1 MASSKIAI
9 KIDASVYEKISAE
22 ARQNNLNKTEMLE
35 LIVENYFHDQTIEQG
50 NAELKSIIRSYNE
63 NLAAISE
70 NLKKL
75 AGDSETTKNYIR
87 MFFEELTGVYD
98 PDDLDGD
105 FNSPFVK
112 LSQKNKKP
120 FVIDF

>member
-1 MASSKIAI
+1 MTTSKIAI
-9 KIDASVYEKISAE
+9 KIDEKIYEKISTA
-22 ARQNNLNKTEMLE
+22 AKQNHVNKTEMLE
-35 LIVENYFHDQTIEQG
+35 LIVENYFHDQTIERG
-50 NAELKSIIRSYNE
+50 NAELKSIIREYNV

-98 PDDLDGD
+98 PDDLDGND
-105 FNSPFVK
+105 F
-112 LSQKNKKP
+112 KN
-120 FVIDF
+120 

>member
-1 MASSKIAI
+1 MAISKIAI
-9 KIDASVYEKISAE
+9 KIDTKIYEKISNA
-22 ARQNNLNKTEMLE
+22 AKRNNVNKTEMLE
-35 LIVENYFHDQTIEQG
+35 LIVEDYFHDQTIERG
-50 NAELKSIIRSYNE
+50 NAELKSVIRNYNE
-63 NLAAISE
+63 NLASISE

-105 FNSPFVK
+105 F
-112 LSQKNKKP
+112 KK
-120 FVIDF
+120 

>member
-1 MASSKIAI
+1 MTTSKIAI
-9 KIDASVYEKISAE
+9 KIDEKIYEKISIE
-22 ARQNNLNKTEMLE
+22 AKQNHLTKTEMLE
-35 LIVENYFHDQTIEQG
+35 LIVKDYFHDQAIQEG
-50 NAELKSIIRSYNE
+50 NSELKSMIREYNE

-105 FNSPFVK
+105 FNF
-112 LSQKNKKP
+112 KK
-120 FVIDF
+120 

>member
-1 MASSKIAI
+1 MTTSKIAI
-9 KIDASVYEKISAE
+9 KIDEKIYEKISTA
-22 ARQNNLNKTEMLE
+22 AKQNHVNKTEMLE
-35 LIVENYFHDQTIEQG
+35 LIVENYFHDQTIERG
-50 NAELKSIIRSYNE
+50 NAELKSIIREYND

-98 PDDLDGD
+98 PDVLDGND
-105 FNSPFVK
+105 F
-112 LSQKNKKP
+112 KN
-120 FVIDF
+120 

>member
-1 MASSKIAI
+1 MTTSKIAI
-9 KIDASVYEKISAE
+9 KIDEKIYEKISTA
-22 ARQNNLNKTEMLE
+22 AKQNHVNKTEMLE

-70 NLKKL
+70 NMKKL
-75 AGDSETTKNYIR
+75 ASDSETTKNYIR

-105 FNSPFVK
+105 F
-112 LSQKNKKP
+112 KK
-120 FVIDF
+120 

>member
-1 MASSKIAI
+1 MTTSKIAI
-9 KIDASVYEKISAE
+9 KIDAKIYEKISIE
-22 ARQNNLNKTEMLE
+22 AKQNHLNKTEMLE
-35 LIVENYFHDQTIEQG
+35 FIIKDYFHNQIIEQG
-50 NAELKSIIRSYNE
+50 NTELKSIIYNYNE

-75 AGDSETTKNYIR
+75 AGDSEITKNYIR

-105 FNSPFVK
+105 FDDFKN
-112 LSQKNKKP
+112 QKE
-120 FVIDF
+120 

>member
-1 MASSKIAI
+1 MASSKNSI
-9 KIDASVYEKISAE
+9 KIDAEIYERISAE
-22 ARQNNLNKTEMLE
+22 AKQNHLNKTEMME
-35 LIVENYFHDQTIEQG
+35 FIVKDYFRDKAIEEG

-105 FNSPFVK
+105 F
-112 LSQKNKKP
+112 KK
-120 FVIDF
+120 

>member
-1 MASSKIAI
+1 MTISKIAI
-9 KIDASVYEKISAE
+9 KIDEKIYEKISTA
-22 ARQNNLNKTEMLE
+22 AKQNHVNKTEMLE
-35 LIVENYFHDQTIEQG
+35 LIVENYFHDQTIERG
-50 NAELKSIIRSYNE
+50 NAELKSIIREYND

-98 PDDLDGD
+98 PDDLDGND
-105 FNSPFVK
+105 F
-112 LSQKNKKP
+112 KN
-120 FVIDF
+120 

>member
-1 MASSKIAI
+1 MVSSKIAI
-9 KIDASVYEKISAE
+9 KIDASVYEKISVE
-22 ARQNNLNKTEMLE
+22 AGQNNLTKTEMLE
-35 LIVENYFHDQTIEQG
+35 LIVEDYFHDQITEQG
-50 NAELKSIIRSYNE
+50 NAELKSIIRDYNE

-105 FNSPFVK
+105 F
-112 LSQKNKKP
+112 KK
-120 FVIDF
+120 

>member
-1 MASSKIAI
+1 MAISKIAI
-9 KIDASVYEKISAE
+9 KTDTKIYEKISNA
-22 ARQNNLNKTEMLE
+22 AKQNNVNKTEMLE
-35 LIVENYFHDQTIEQG
+35 LIVEDYFHDQTIERG
-50 NAELKSIIRSYNE
+50 NAELKSIIRNYNE
-63 NLAAISE
+63 NLASISE

-105 FNSPFVK
+105 F
-112 LSQKNKKP
+112 KK
-120 FVIDF
+120 

>member
-1 MASSKIAI
+1 MTTSKIAI
-9 KIDASVYEKISAE
+9 KIDEKIYEKISTA
-22 ARQNNLNKTEMLE
+22 AKQNHVNKTEMLE
-35 LIVENYFHDQTIEQG
+35 LIVENYFHDQTIERG
-50 NAELKSIIRSYNE
+50 NAELKSIIREYND

-105 FNSPFVK
+105 FNF
-112 LSQKNKKP
+112 KK
-120 FVIDF
+120 

>member
-1 MASSKIAI
+1 M
-9 KIDASVYEKISAE
+9 
-22 ARQNNLNKTEMLE
+22 
-35 LIVENYFHDQTIEQG
+35 
-50 NAELKSIIRSYNE
+50 KSIIYNYNE

-75 AGDSETTKNYIR
+75 AGDSEITKNYIR

-105 FNSPFVK
+105 F
-112 LSQKNKKP
+112 KN
-120 FVIDF
+120 

>member
-9 KIDASVYEKISAE
+9 KIDAQVYEKISTA
-22 ARQNNLNKTEMLE
+22 AKQNNLNKTEMLE
-35 LIVENYFHDQTIEQG
+35 CIVEDYFHDQTIERG
-50 NAELKSIIRSYNE
+50 NAELKSIIREYND
-63 NLAAISE
+63 NLAAISG

-105 FNSPFVK
+105 F
-112 LSQKNKKP
+112 KN
-120 FVIDF
+120 

>member
-35 LIVENYFHDQTIEQG
+35 LIVEDYFHDQTIERG
-50 NAELKSIIRSYNE
+50 NAELKSMIREYNE

-105 FNSPFVK
+105 FKF
-112 LSQKNKKP
+112 KK
-120 FVIDF
+120 

>member
-9 KIDASVYEKISAE
+9 KIDAAVYEKISNA
-22 ARQNNLNKTEMLE
+22 AKQNNVNKTEMLE
-35 LIVENYFHDQTIEQG
+35 LIVEDYFHDQTIEEG
-50 NAELKSIIRSYNE
+50 NAELKSIIRNYNE
-63 NLAAISE
+63 NLASISG

-98 PDDLDGD
+98 PDDLDGND
-105 FNSPFVK
+105 F
-112 LSQKNKKP
+112 KN
-120 FVIDF
+120 

>member
-1 MASSKIAI
+1 MAISKIAI
-9 KIDASVYEKISAE
+9 KIDTKIYEKISNA
-22 ARQNNLNKTEMLE
+22 AKQNNVNKTEMLE
-35 LIVENYFHDQTIEQG
+35 LIVEDYFHDQTIERG
-50 NAELKSIIRSYNE
+50 NAELKSIIRNYNE
-63 NLAAISE
+63 NLASIAE

-105 FNSPFVK
+105 F
-112 LSQKNKKP
+112 KK
-120 FVIDF
+120 

>member
-9 KIDASVYEKISAE
+9 KIDASVYEKISVE
-22 ARQNNLNKTEMLE
+22 VGQNNLTKTEMLE
-35 LIVENYFHDQTIEQG
+35 LIVEDYFHDQITEQG
-50 NAELKSIIRSYNE
+50 NAELKSIIRDYNE

-105 FNSPFVK
+105 F
-112 LSQKNKKP
+112 KK
-120 FVIDF
+120 

>member
-9 KIDASVYEKISAE
+9 KIDAQVYEKISTA
-22 ARQNNLNKTEMLE
+22 AKQNNLNKTEMLE
-35 LIVENYFHDQTIEQG
+35 CMVEDYFHDQTIERG
-50 NAELKSIIRSYNE
+50 NAELKSIIREYND
-63 NLAAISE
+63 NLAAISG

-105 FNSPFVK
+105 F
-112 LSQKNKKP
+112 KN
-120 FVIDF
+120 

>member
-1 MASSKIAI
+1 MAISKIAI
-9 KIDASVYEKISAE
+9 KIDTKIYEKISNA
-22 ARQNNLNKTEMLE
+22 AKQNNVNKTEMLE
-35 LIVENYFHDQTIEQG
+35 LIVEDYFHDQTIERG
-50 NAELKSIIRSYNE
+50 NAELKSIIRNYNE
-63 NLAAISE
+63 NLASISE

-105 FNSPFVK
+105 F
-112 LSQKNKKP
+112 KK
-120 FVIDF
+120 

>member
-1 MASSKIAI
+1 MTTSKIAI
-9 KIDASVYEKISAE
+9 KIDEKIYEKISIE
-22 ARQNNLNKTEMLE
+22 AKQNHLTKTEMLE
-35 LIVENYFHDQTIEQG
+35 LIVKDYFHDQTIQEG
-50 NAELKSIIRSYNE
+50 NSELKSMIREYNE

-87 MFFEELTGVYD
+87 MFFEELTSVYD

-105 FNSPFVK
+105 FNF
-112 LSQKNKKP
+112 KK
-120 FVIDF
+120 

>member
-22 ARQNNLNKTEMLE
+22 AKQNRLNKTEMME
-35 LIVENYFHDQTIEQG
+35 FIVKDYFRNQTIQEG
-50 NAELKSIIRSYNE
+50 NSELKSMIREYNE
-63 NLAAISE
+63 NLVAISE

-75 AGDSETTKNYIR
+75 ASDSETTKNYIR

-105 FNSPFVK
+105 FGDFKN
-112 LSQKNKKP
+112 QKE
-120 FVIDF
+120 

>member
-1 MASSKIAI
+1 MTTSKIAI
-9 KIDASVYEKISAE
+9 KIDEKIYEKISTA
-22 ARQNNLNKTEMLE
+22 AKQNHVNKTEMLE
-35 LIVENYFHDQTIEQG
+35 LIVENYFHDQTIERG
-50 NAELKSIIRSYNE
+50 NAELKSIIREYND

-98 PDDLDGD
+98 PDDLDGND
-105 FNSPFVK
+105 F
-112 LSQKNKKP
+112 KN
-120 FVIDF
+120 

>member
-63 NLAAISE
+63 NIAAISE
-70 NLKKL
+70 KLKKQ
-75 AGDSETTKNYIR
+75 AGELETTKKNIR

-105 FNSPFVK
+105 FNF
-112 LSQKNKKP
+112 KK
-120 FVIDF
+120 

>member
-9 KIDASVYEKISAE
+9 KIDAQVYEKISTA
-22 ARQNNLNKTEMLE
+22 AKQNNLNKTEMLE
-35 LIVENYFHDQTIEQG
+35 CIVEDYFHDQTIERG
-50 NAELKSIIRSYNE
+50 NAELKSIIREYND
-63 NLAAISE
+63 NLAAISG

-105 FNSPFVK
+105 F
-112 LSQKNKKP
+112 KK
-120 FVIDF
+120 